1 MADKIIWNTTETAKA
16 LSLTMKGVHD
26 LVHKGVI
33 KKTGRGQFDAI
44 ESSRG
49 YIEYL
54 RKQAEPKGL
63 AAARVSSEEARK
75 ELWYQQARK
84 AKVAA
89 DIAERSVVEIDQVR
103 ADMTEL
109 LQTIAT
115 TIKASSMAPKQIN
128 DLFEVIREGGTAF
141 DVKYGWRS

>member
-1 MADKIIWNTTETAKA
+1 MNTWTSTETSEAFGITVQQLNTLA
-16 LSLTMKGVHD
+16 RS
-26 LVHKGVI
+26 GVI
-33 KKTGRGQFDAI
+33 PKEGRGQFHPIKTTLAFVTYVRNMAG
-44 ESSRG
+44 ES
-49 YIEYL
+49 
-54 RKQAEPKGL
+54 QGL

-115 TIKASSMAPKQIN
+115 TIKASSMAREQIN
-128 DLFEVIREGGTAF
+128 DLFKVIREGGTAF